1 VVWHIQPNVIPGWTR
16 PPVVGYNQ
24 VGYTPERQKVAV
36 LELDPLYVAPT
47 TARVLRLSP
56 EGEYREVFSGAIKP

>member
-1 VVWHIQPNVIPGWTR
+1 
-16 PPVVGYNQ
+16 
-24 VGYTPERQKVAV
+24 